1 MTKVVRRS
9 LRRVAAVAVVLA
21 SAAWTVA
28 TARAG
33 NDSSL
38 IDDLTF
44 EIRTGMGWTDTEPE
58 TEAPSDQL
66 CPGTIFICSDDK
78 LPIVAPNRERFA
90 AQPAAAALEGLGR
103 IHIEYVPPKKPAN
116 QKTYEAVRSRRVL
129 ERLEEIFR
137 PFRLPED
144 LYIKTL
150 DCDGKPNTY
159 FDREEDRPTV
169 KICYEYMKALHDRM
183 PKKPTTAGLAPT
195 EVLIGQYV
203 FAAAHELGHALFDI
217 YNIPIFGRQ
226 EDAADQFATYFI
238 LQFGGE
244 RAHRLI
250 LGAAYAYRGFVKQ
263 LHGNPKVTLPLAAF
277 SSDHGQPE
285 QRFYNLVCIA
295 YGYDPK
301 VFAAAVDKKWLP
313 SPRAKVCKLEYQNLR
328 YAVKATINPHID
340 KALADKVIETGL
352 PPAPNPPEPAK
363 SSPPPAES
371 APPPGK
377 SAPEAAKSTP
387 QAAKDGPPMSIC
399 RNRNVAVCGRG
410 KRVHARRMRSSIGAS
425 ELGPPEWWRHAPA

>member
-1 MTKVVRRS
+1 MIEVIRKS
-9 LRRVAAVAVVLA
+9 LRRVAVVAVALA

-28 TARAG
+28 TARADD
-33 NDSSL
+33 DSRL
-38 IDDLTF
+38 IDEMTF
-44 EIRTGMGWTDTEPE
+44 EIRTGLGWTGAEPQIE
-58 TEAPSDQL
+58 TPSDQL
-66 CPGTIFICSDDK
+66 CPGTVFLCSGDK
-78 LPIVAPNRERFA
+78 LPIVVPTGESFA
-90 AQPAAAALEGLGR
+90 ARSAPAAQEELGR
-103 IHIEYVPPKKPAN
+103 IHIEYVPPKKPEH
-116 QKTYEAVRSRRVL
+116 QKTYEAVKSRRVL
-129 ERLEEIFR
+129 ERLEEIFS

-183 PKKPTTAGLAPT
+183 PKKATAAGLTPG
-195 EVLIGQYV
+195 EVLVGQYV

-244 RAHRLI
+244 RARRLI

-263 LHGNPKVTLPLAAF
+263 IKGNPKVTLPLAAF

-301 VFAAAVDKKWLP
+301 VFAGAVDQKWLP
-313 SPRAKVCKLEYQNLR
+313 SPRAKVCTLEYQNLR

-340 KALADKVIETGL
+340 KAVADKVIETGL
-352 PPAPNPPEPAK
+352 PPAPDPPEPAK
-363 SSPPPAES
+363 SSPQPA
-371 APPPGK
+371 K
-377 SAPEAAKSTP
+377 SAPEAAKSAP
-387 QAAKDGPPMSIC
+387 QSAKYGWTTSVC
-399 RNRNVAVCGRG
+399 GNRNVCGRG
-410 KRVHARRMRSSIGAS
+410 NRVRARHLRPGLGAS
-425 ELGPPEWWRHAPA
+425 ELGSPEPWRHPPA